1 MHDKLFEAALGVEA
15 PWYVQGVDFDTARKT
30 LTIAIDFVAGRRF
43 EHPDAPGL
51 HPVHDTR
58 IKRLRHLNF
67 FQHENGRPC
76 GIDKTATKPVSG
88 RW

>member
-1 MHDKLFEAALGVEA
+1 MHDKLFEAALGIEE

-30 LTIAIDFVAGRRF
+30 LTIAIDFVAGSRF

-51 HPVHDTR
+51 HPVHDTQF

-67 FQHENGRPC
+67 QNECFLEVRTGRL
-76 GIDKTATKPVSG
+76 G
-88 RW
+88 